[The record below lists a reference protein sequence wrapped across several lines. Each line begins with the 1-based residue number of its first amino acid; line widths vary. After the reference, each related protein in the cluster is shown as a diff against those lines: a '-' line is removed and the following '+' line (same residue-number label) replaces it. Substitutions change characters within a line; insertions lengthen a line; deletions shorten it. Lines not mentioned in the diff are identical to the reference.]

1 MSGEAKKTAINQ
13 TGKAWVVAIIA
24 IIASILIS
32 VNSNKL
38 PATMSLVIPALG
50 IDTGTASGIMSLNG
64 YVGFVL
70 AFVAASIIMKFGTRK
85 STLMVLGCALVGAV
99 ISAMATDYIGLVIG
113 RLIEGVG
120 YACIGTVVPVLI
132 SEWFPPSKR
141 GVPMGIFSV
150 WVPLGSLFIMGTSG
164 FFFNTADP
172 TSYHAVFWFV
182 VVLLAVVV
190 VVWIAAVRNPQV
202 SYLELEADPNAEKP
216 KVSEGFKSL
225 SCWVAMVAFAAFSL
239 GTACVMNFETLYMV
253 QTMGMDQ
260 AGANGM
266 LNIANLAVVVGGIGI
281 GFALNAV
288 KSNGGRLAIL
298 VASSAVLGVCF
309 AMAYTVNGDMLV
321 PWLVVF
327 GLSNGIVPAIFFTMV
342 AEIAPRPALASVSS
356 TLMSCGQCVG
366 GILFAAVGAVV
377 TAAGWAACTGLLVGV
392 GVVLFL
398 GSLSL
403 LLVLRSRDRKRAAAP
418 AAQAGAEA
426 GDEAEAAS

>member
-1 MSGEAKKTAINQ
+1 MSVEAKKAEINQ
-13 TGKAWVVAIIA
+13 TGRAWAVATIA

-32 VNSNKL
+32 ANSNKL

-50 IDTGTASGIMSLNG
+50 IDTGTAGNIMSLNG

-70 AFVAASIIMKFGTRK
+70 AFVAASIIMKFGTKK
-85 STLMVLGCALVGAV
+85 STLMVLGCAVTGAV
-99 ISAMATDYIGLVIG
+99 ISAFATDYIVLVVG

-120 YACIGTVVPVLI
+120 YACIGTVVPVLF

-150 WVPLGSLFIMGTSG
+150 WVPLGSMFVMGTSG
-164 FFFNTADP
+164 FFFTEADP

-182 VVLLAVVV
+182 AALLAVIT
-190 VVWIAAVRNPQV
+190 VVWAVAVRNPEV
-202 SYLELEADPNAEKP
+202 SYLDQESGPNAEKP

-225 SCWVAMVAFAAFSL
+225 SCWVAMVAFAAFAL

-260 AGANGM
+260 ASANGM
-266 LNIANLAVVVGGIGI
+266 LNVANIAVVVGGIGI
-281 GFALNAV
+281 GFVMNAV
-288 KSNGGRLAIL
+288 KSNKGRLGIL
-298 VASSAVLGVCF
+298 VACSAVLGACF
-309 AMAYTVNGDMLV
+309 AVAYTVSDALLV
-321 PWLVVF
+321 PWLIVF
-327 GLSNGIVPAIFFTMV
+327 GLSNGVVPAIFFTMV

-366 GILFAAVGAVV
+366 GILFGIVGAVV

-398 GSLSL
+398 GSLAL
-403 LLVLRSRDRKRAAAP
+403 FLVLRARDGRRIAAAATTVDADGGP
-418 AAQAGAEA
+418 ASA
-426 GDEAEAAS
+426 

>member
-1 MSGEAKKTAINQ
+1 MSVEAKKAEINQ
-13 TGKAWVVAIIA
+13 TGRAWVVATIA

-32 VNSNKL
+32 ANSNKL

-50 IDTGTASGIMSLNG
+50 IDTGTAGNIMSLNG

-70 AFVAASIIMKFGTRK
+70 AFVAASIIMKFGTKK
-85 STLMVLGCALVGAV
+85 STLMVLGCAVTGAV
-99 ISAMATDYIGLVIG
+99 ISAFATDYIVLVVG

-120 YACIGTVVPVLI
+120 YACIGTVVPVLF

-150 WVPLGSLFIMGTSG
+150 WVPLGSMFVMGTSG
-164 FFFNTADP
+164 FFFTEADP

-182 VVLLAVVV
+182 AALLAVIT
-190 VVWIAAVRNPQV
+190 VVWAVAVRNPEV
-202 SYLELEADPNAEKP
+202 SYLDQESGPNAEKP

-225 SCWVAMVAFAAFSL
+225 SCWVAMVAFAAFAL

-260 AGANGM
+260 ASANGM
-266 LNIANLAVVVGGIGI
+266 LNVANIAVVVGGIGI
-281 GFALNAV
+281 GFVMNAV
-288 KSNGGRLAIL
+288 KSNKGRLGIL
-298 VASSAVLGVCF
+298 VACSAVLGACF
-309 AMAYTVNGDMLV
+309 AVAYTVSNALLV
-321 PWLVVF
+321 PWLIVF
-327 GLSNGIVPAIFFTMV
+327 GLSNGVVPALFFTMV

-366 GILFAAVGAVV
+366 GILFGIVGAVV

-398 GSLSL
+398 GSLAL
-403 LLVLRSRDRKRAAAP
+403 FLVLRARDGRRIAAAATTVDADGGP
-418 AAQAGAEA
+418 ASA
-426 GDEAEAAS
+426 

>member
-1 MSGEAKKTAINQ
+1 MSVEAKKAEINQ
-13 TGKAWVVAIIA
+13 TGRAWVMATIA

-32 VNSNKL
+32 ANSNKL

-50 IDTGTASGIMSLNG
+50 IDTGTAGNIMSLNG

-70 AFVAASIIMKFGTRK
+70 AFVAASIIMKFGTKK
-85 STLMVLGCALVGAV
+85 STLMVLGCAVTGAV
-99 ISAMATDYIGLVIG
+99 ISAFATDYIVLVVG

-120 YACIGTVVPVLI
+120 YACIGTVVPVLF

-150 WVPLGSLFIMGTSG
+150 WVPLGSMFVMGTSG
-164 FFFNTADP
+164 FFFTEADP

-182 VVLLAVVV
+182 AALLAVIT
-190 VVWIAAVRNPQV
+190 VVWAVAVRNPEV
-202 SYLELEADPNAEKP
+202 SYLDLESGPNAEKP

-225 SCWVAMVAFAAFSL
+225 SCWVAMVAFAAFAL

-260 AGANGM
+260 ASANGM
-266 LNIANLAVVVGGIGI
+266 LNVANIAVVVGGIGI
-281 GFALNAV
+281 GFVMNAV
-288 KSNGGRLAIL
+288 KSNKGRLGIL
-298 VASSAVLGVCF
+298 VACSAVLGACF
-309 AMAYTVNGDMLV
+309 AVAYTVSDALLV
-321 PWLVVF
+321 PWLIVF
-327 GLSNGIVPAIFFTMV
+327 GLSNGVVPAIFFTMV

-366 GILFAAVGAVV
+366 GILFGIVGAVV

-398 GSLSL
+398 GSLAL
-403 LLVLRSRDRKRAAAP
+403 FLVLRARDGRRIAAAATTVDADGGP
-418 AAQAGAEA
+418 ASA
-426 GDEAEAAS
+426 

>member
-1 MSGEAKKTAINQ
+1 MSEEARKSEINQ
-13 TGKAWVVAIIA
+13 TGRAWVVAIVA

-32 VNSNKL
+32 VNNNKL
-38 PATMSLVIPALG
+38 PATASLVLPALG
-50 IDTGTASGIMSLNG
+50 IDTGALSTLMSLNG

-70 AFVAASIIMKFGTRK
+70 AFVAATIIMKFGSKK
-85 STLMVLGCALVGAV
+85 STLMVLACALVGAV
-99 ISAMATDYIGLVIG
+99 ISAFAQSYELLVVG

-120 YACIGTVVPVLI
+120 YACIGTVVPVLV

-150 WVPLGSLFIMGTSG
+150 WVPLGSMFIMGTSD

-172 TSYHAVFWFV
+172 SSYHNVFWFV
-182 VVLLAVVV
+182 VVLMAIITVIWVV
-190 VVWIAAVRNPQV
+190 AVRNPQH
-202 SYLELEADPNAEKP
+202 SYLEDETDPNAPKP

-225 SCWVAMVAFAAFSL
+225 SCWIAMIAFAAFSL

-260 AGANGM
+260 AAANGM
-266 LNIANLAVVVGGIGI
+266 LNIANIAVVIGGVGI
-281 GFALNAV
+281 GFVLNAV
-288 KSNGGRLAIL
+288 KSNSGRLAIL
-298 VASSAVLGVCF
+298 AVSSAVLGVCF
-309 AMAYTVNGDMLV
+309 ALAYTVGGAMLT
-321 PWLVVF
+321 PWLIVF

-342 AEIAPRPALASVSS
+342 AEIAPRPELASVSS

-377 TAAGWAACTGLLVGV
+377 ATAGWGACTGLLVAV

-398 GSLSL
+398 GSLAL
-403 LLVLRSRDRKRAAAP
+403 LFVLKARDKK
-418 AAQAGAEA
+418 QA
-426 GDEAEAAS
+426 

>member
-1 MSGEAKKTAINQ
+1 MSEEARKSEINQ
-13 TGKAWVVAIIA
+13 TGRAWVVAIIA

-32 VNSNKL
+32 VNNNKL
-38 PATMSLVIPALG
+38 PATASLVLPALG
-50 IDTGTASGIMSLNG
+50 IDTGALSTLMSLNG

-70 AFVAASIIMKFGTRK
+70 AFVAATIIMKFGSKK
-85 STLMVLGCALVGAV
+85 STLMVLACALVGAV
-99 ISAMATDYIGLVIG
+99 ISAFAQSYELLVVG

-120 YACIGTVVPVLI
+120 YACIGTVVPVLV

-150 WVPLGSLFIMGTSG
+150 WVPLGSMFIMGTSG

-172 TSYHAVFWFV
+172 SSYHNVFWFV
-182 VVLLAVVV
+182 VVLMAIITVIWV
-190 VVWIAAVRNPQV
+190 AAVRNPQH
-202 SYLELEADPNAEKP
+202 SYLEDETDPNAPKP

-225 SCWVAMVAFAAFSL
+225 SCWIAMIAFAAFSL

-260 AGANGM
+260 AAANGM
-266 LNIANLAVVVGGIGI
+266 LNIANIAVVIGGVGI
-281 GFALNAV
+281 GFVLNAV
-288 KSNGGRLAIL
+288 KSNSGRLAIL
-298 VASSAVLGVCF
+298 AVSSAVLGVCF
-309 AMAYTVNGDMLV
+309 ALAYTVGGAMLT
-321 PWLVVF
+321 PWLIVF

-342 AEIAPRPALASVSS
+342 AEIAPRPELASVSS

-377 TAAGWAACTGLLVGV
+377 AAAGWGACTGLLAAV

-398 GSLSL
+398 GSLAL
-403 LLVLRSRDRKRAAAP
+403 LFVLKARDKKRA
-418 AAQAGAEA
+418 
-426 GDEAEAAS
+426 

>member
-1 MSGEAKKTAINQ
+1 MSEEAKKAEINQ
-13 TGKAWVVAIIA
+13 TGRAWAVATIA

-32 VNSNKL
+32 ANSNKL

-50 IDTGTASGIMSLNG
+50 IDTGTAGNIMSLNG

-70 AFVAASIIMKFGTRK
+70 AFVAASIIMKFGTKK
-85 STLMVLGCALVGAV
+85 STLMVLWCAVIGAV
-99 ISAMATDYIGLVIG
+99 ISAFATDYIVLVVG

-120 YACIGTVVPVLI
+120 YACIGTVVPVLF

-150 WVPLGSLFIMGTSG
+150 WVPLGSMFVMGTSG
-164 FFFNTADP
+164 FFFTEADP

-182 VVLLAVVV
+182 AALLAVIT
-190 VVWIAAVRNPQV
+190 VVWAVAVRNPEV
-202 SYLELEADPNAEKP
+202 SYLDQESGPNAEKP

-225 SCWVAMVAFAAFSL
+225 SCWVAMVAFAAFAL

-260 AGANGM
+260 ASANGM
-266 LNIANLAVVVGGIGI
+266 LNVANIAVVVGGIGI
-281 GFALNAV
+281 GFVMNAV
-288 KSNGGRLAIL
+288 KSNKGRLGIL
-298 VASSAVLGVCF
+298 VACSAVLGACF
-309 AMAYTVNGDMLV
+309 AVAYTVSDALLV
-321 PWLVVF
+321 PWLIVF
-327 GLSNGIVPAIFFTMV
+327 GLSNGVVPAIFFTMV

-366 GILFAAVGAVV
+366 GILFGIVGAVV

-398 GSLSL
+398 GSLAL
-403 LLVLRSRDRKRAAAP
+403 FLVLRARDGKRIAAAATTVDGDGGP
-418 AAQAGAEA
+418 AAA
-426 GDEAEAAS
+426 

>member
-1 MSGEAKKTAINQ
+1 MSEEAKKAEINQ
-13 TGKAWVVAIIA
+13 TGRAWAVATIA

-32 VNSNKL
+32 ANSNKL

-50 IDTGTASGIMSLNG
+50 IDTGTAGNIMSLNG

-70 AFVAASIIMKFGTRK
+70 AFVAASIIMKFGTK
-85 STLMVLGCALVGAV
+85 KLTLMVLGCAVIGAV
-99 ISAMATDYIGLVIG
+99 ISAFATDYIVLVVG

-120 YACIGTVVPVLI
+120 YACIGTVVPVLF

-150 WVPLGSLFIMGTSG
+150 WVPLGSMFVMGTSG
-164 FFFNTADP
+164 FFFTEADP

-182 VVLLAVVV
+182 AALLAVIT
-190 VVWIAAVRNPQV
+190 VVWAVAVRNPEV
-202 SYLELEADPNAEKP
+202 SYLDQESGPNAEKP

-225 SCWVAMVAFAAFSL
+225 SCWVAMVAFAAFAL

-260 AGANGM
+260 ASANGM
-266 LNIANLAVVVGGIGI
+266 LNVANIAVVVGGIGI
-281 GFALNAV
+281 GFVMNAV
-288 KSNGGRLAIL
+288 KSNKGRLGIL
-298 VASSAVLGVCF
+298 VACSAVLGACF
-309 AMAYTVNGDMLV
+309 AVAYTVSDALLV
-321 PWLVVF
+321 PWLIVF
-327 GLSNGIVPAIFFTMV
+327 GLSNGVVPAIFFTMV

-366 GILFAAVGAVV
+366 GILFGIVGAVV

-398 GSLSL
+398 GSLAL
-403 LLVLRSRDRKRAAAP
+403 FLVLRARDGKRIAAAATTVDGDGGP
-418 AAQAGAEA
+418 AAA
-426 GDEAEAAS
+426 

>member
-1 MSGEAKKTAINQ
+1 MSIEAKKAEINQ
-13 TGKAWVVAIIA
+13 TGRAWVVATIA

-32 VNSNKL
+32 ANSNKL

-50 IDTGTASGIMSLNG
+50 IDTGTAGNIMSLNG

-70 AFVAASIIMKFGTRK
+70 AFVAASIIMKFGTKK
-85 STLMVLGCALVGAV
+85 STLMVLGCAVVGAV
-99 ISAMATDYIGLVIG
+99 ISAFATDYIVLVVG

-120 YACIGTVVPVLI
+120 YACIGTVIPVLF

-150 WVPLGSLFIMGTSG
+150 WVPLGSMFIMGTSG
-164 FFFNTADP
+164 FFFTEADP

-182 VVLLAVVV
+182 AALLAVIT
-190 VVWIAAVRNPQV
+190 VVWAVAVRNPQV
-202 SYLELEADPNAEKP
+202 SYLEQESGPNAEKP

-225 SCWVAMVAFAAFSL
+225 SCWVAMVAFAAFAL

-260 AGANGM
+260 VSANGM
-266 LNIANLAVVVGGIGI
+266 LNVANIAVVIGGIGI
-281 GFALNAV
+281 GFVMNAV
-288 KSNGGRLAIL
+288 KSNKGRLGIL
-298 VASSAVLGVCF
+298 VVCSAVLGACF
-309 AMAYTVNGDMLV
+309 AMAYTVSDALLV
-321 PWLVVF
+321 PWLIVF
-327 GLSNGIVPAIFFTMV
+327 GLSNGVVPAIFFTMV

-366 GILFAAVGAVV
+366 GILFGIVGAVV

-398 GSLSL
+398 GSLAL
-403 LLVLRSRDRKRAAAP
+403 FLVLRARDNKRLADGAATADAAEADGGPAAA
-418 AAQAGAEA
+418 
-426 GDEAEAAS
+426 

>member
-1 MSGEAKKTAINQ
+1 MSEEARKSEINQ
-13 TGKAWVVAIIA
+13 TGRAWVVAIIA

-32 VNSNKL
+32 VNNNKL
-38 PATMSLVIPALG
+38 PATASLVLPALG
-50 IDTGTASGIMSLNG
+50 IDTGALSTLMSLNG

-70 AFVAASIIMKFGTRK
+70 AFVAATIIMKFGSKK
-85 STLMVLGCALVGAV
+85 STLMVLACALVGAV
-99 ISAMATDYIGLVIG
+99 ISAFAQSYELLVVG

-120 YACIGTVVPVLI
+120 YACIGTVVPVLV

-150 WVPLGSLFIMGTSG
+150 WVPLGSMFIMGTSG

-172 TSYHAVFWFV
+172 SSYHNVFWFV
-182 VVLLAVVV
+182 VVLMAIITVIWVV
-190 VVWIAAVRNPQV
+190 AVRNPQH
-202 SYLELEADPNAEKP
+202 SYLEDETDPNAPKP

-225 SCWVAMVAFAAFSL
+225 SCWIAMIAFAAFSL

-260 AGANGM
+260 AAANGM
-266 LNIANLAVVVGGIGI
+266 LNIANIAVVIGGVGI
-281 GFALNAV
+281 GFVLNAV
-288 KSNGGRLAIL
+288 KSNSGRLAIL
-298 VASSAVLGVCF
+298 AVSSAVLGVCF
-309 AMAYTVNGDMLV
+309 ALAYTVGGAMLT
-321 PWLVVF
+321 PWLIVF

-342 AEIAPRPALASVSS
+342 AEIAPRPELASVSS

-377 TAAGWAACTGLLVGV
+377 AAAGWGACTGLLAAV

-398 GSLSL
+398 GSLAL
-403 LLVLRSRDRKRAAAP
+403 LFVLKARDKK
-418 AAQAGAEA
+418 QA
-426 GDEAEAAS
+426 